1 MILGG
6 VVSSEVFA
14 LIIAIGVPLV
24 LRVVDYFL
32 PKGRY
37 FKLVEK
43 YASKDKIREDEEE
56 NEDGA

>member
-1 MILGG
+1 M
-6 VVSSEVFA
+6 SSEVFA